1 MEHLEI
7 ILDFLNNIGIKCQK
21 VALSDEST
29 FLGGIK
35 IDNGTLLYDIEKLKH
50 VGDLLHEAGHIALEL
65 PSKRNQLN
73 DNVDEGK
80 LPTESLELGVILWSY
95 AALKRLK
102 LPPEVVFH
110 SEGYKNESD
119 FLIQN
124 FENSN
129 YIGLPLLQWMGL
141 TALPNAIKNNEI
153 EPFPN
158 MIKWLREEP
167 VFAE

>member
-1 MEHLEI
+1 MKNLEI

-21 VALSDEST
+21 ATLSDEST
-29 FLGGIK
+29 FLSGIK
-35 IDNGTLLYDIEKLKH
+35 IHKGTLLYDVDVLKH

-65 PSKRNQLN
+65 PSNRNQLN

-80 LPTESLELGVILWSY
+80 LPTESFELGVILWSY
-95 AALKRLK
+95 AALKWLK
-102 LPPEVVFH
+102 LPSEVVFH
-110 SEGYKNESD
+110 TEGYKNESD

-124 FENSN
+124 FENGN
-129 YIGLPLLQWMGL
+129 YVGLPLLQWMGL
-141 TALPNAIKNNEI
+141 AAQSYNKEI

-167 VFAE
+167 IFMK